1 MVNKKDNAK
10 FMPTVAIPPGKTI
23 RENMKY
29 LGMNQKELAL
39 RLGITTKHLSNV
51 INGND
56 PITYE
61 TALKLETVL
70 GPKAQFWM
78 NLETNYQLTK
88 ARLKREA
95 DLEADLEILKGVPYK
110 SMSDFGWVPA
120 TDNRQERI
128 NNLRGFFGVASLKA
142 VPKTMNA
149 MLRKHKQ
156 IKGISDL
163 GVMAWLRKAE
173 IDGLVVK
180 VKKFNRTK
188 LKKYIPKFR
197 ELTLKSPEEFLP
209 KVQKLCAECGVALVL
224 VPSLPKTYICGA
236 TFWRRDNPILALSVR
251 GKRADIFWFTF
262 FHELAHLINHYR
274 KISCVSYEDNG
285 YEDEADE
292 KAGGYLIPDGQYRKF
307 IREFDYQDKSV
318 IRKYAYSIGI
328 APCILVGRLLH
339 DNLIDYANY
348 SDLRPPFEIG
358 Y

>member
-1 MVNKKDNAK
+1 MALSFLFTMVNKKDNAK

-95 DLEADLEILKGVPYK
+95 DLEADIEILKSVPYK

-120 TDNRQERI
+120 TDNCHERI

-142 VPKTMNA
+142 VPKTVNA
-149 MLRKHKQ
+149 MFRKHKQ
-156 IKGISDL
+156 IKEISDL

-173 IDGLVVK
+173 IDGL
-180 VKKFNRTK
+180 
-188 LKKYIPKFR
+188 
-197 ELTLKSPEEFLP
+197 
-209 KVQKLCAECGVALVL
+209 
-224 VPSLPKTYICGA
+224 
-236 TFWRRDNPILALSVR
+236 
-251 GKRADIFWFTF
+251 
-262 FHELAHLINHYR
+262 
-274 KISCVSYEDNG
+274 
-285 YEDEADE
+285 
-292 KAGGYLIPDGQYRKF
+292 AGEG
-307 IREFDYQDKSV
+307 
-318 IRKYAYSIGI
+318 
-328 APCILVGRLLH
+328 
-339 DNLIDYANY
+339 
-348 SDLRPPFEIG
+348 
-358 Y
+358 

>member
-10 FMPTVAIPPGKTI
+10 FMPAVAIPPGKTI

-307 IREFDYQDKSV
+307 IREFDYKDKSV